1 MRPLS
6 RPAIV
11 LTVVILLLALV
22 ATIGGITAEG
32 LYRDNAFVQLAW
44 WVNDRVTLYLGVPL
58 LLAAFI
64 AALRGSL
71 RGRLLWLGML
81 WYLVYNYAFYLFGA
95 AFNAHFLLYVALFT
109 LPALAL
115 IAGLMD
121 LDITA
126 IRSRMPSRT
135 VQCIVG
141 GYMLLWGLMLG
152 ALWIAQAIAYLVD
165 GTLPELLDT
174 TGGSTHL
181 IAALDL
187 SFVVPSYLLAGWWL
201 WRGNPWGVVAGV
213 IANVKGAVYCVVLG
227 WGAHAGEQAG
237 YPGGELLPLWVGLV
251 VLGTMAV
258 LLLLRPVRQQD
269 GKQRRPPTRYR
280 SSPAPRWHLPKCPIR
295 PSRW

>member
-1 MRPLS
+1 MRELS
-6 RPAIV
+6 RASIG
-11 LTVVILLLALV
+11 LTVLILLLTLL
-22 ATIGGITAEG
+22 ATIGGIMVEG

-44 WVNDRVTLYLGVPL
+44 WVNDRVTLYLGIPL

-64 AALRGSL
+64 TALRGSL
-71 RGRLLWLGML
+71 RGRLLLLGML

-109 LPALAL
+109 LPTLAL
-115 IAGLMD
+115 IAGLVE

-135 VQCIVG
+135 VQLIVG

-152 ALWIAQAIAYLVD
+152 ALWIAQSSAYVVD

-187 SFVVPSYLLAGWWL
+187 SFVVPSFLLAGWWL

-213 IANVKGAVYCVVLG
+213 VANVKGALYCVVLA
-227 WGAHAGEQAG
+227 WGAYAGDQAG
-237 YPGGELLPLWVGLV
+237 FPGGELLPLWSGLV
-251 VLGTMAV
+251 AIGTAAV
-258 LLLLRPVRQQD
+258 ILLLRRHAV
-269 GKQRRPPTRYR
+269 TN
-280 SSPAPRWHLPKCPIR
+280 
-295 PSRW
+295 

>member
-1 MRPLS
+1 MRELS
-6 RPAIV
+6 RASIV
-11 LTVVILLLALV
+11 LTLLILLLTLL
-22 ATIGGITAEG
+22 ATIGGITVEG

-64 AALRGSL
+64 MALRGNQ
-71 RGRLLWLGML
+71 RGRLLLLGIL

-95 AFNAHFLLYVALFT
+95 AFNAHFLLYVALFI
-109 LPALAL
+109 LPTLAL

-121 LDITA
+121 VDITA

-135 VQCIVG
+135 VQRIVG

-152 ALWIAQAIAYLVD
+152 VLWIAQASAYFID

-187 SFVVPSYLLAGWWL
+187 AFVVPSFLLAGCWL

-213 IANVKGAVYCVVLG
+213 IANVKGALYCVVLA
-227 WGAHAGEQAG
+227 WGAHAGDQAG
-237 YPGGELLPLWVGLV
+237 YPGGELIGLWFIVGL
-251 VLGTMAV
+251 LSSIAMTGLM
-258 LLLLRPVRQQD
+258 LRLNSTS
-269 GKQRRPPTRYR
+269 K
-280 SSPAPRWHLPKCPIR
+280 
-295 PSRW
+295 